1 MYVIFAPSYNY
12 KSSGCKVLYELDYYL
27 REYGQDS
34 CIVNFEPRNY
44 FGDRYNVV
52 DLLEAV
58 KLVKD
63 NATVIYPEIVSGN
76 PLNAK
81 RIIRWILNAP
91 LAQVKFNEGE
101 ITWAYDKFSA
111 KWADNDHILSV
122 PYVDLDICRDMGL
135 KRKGSAFFVY
145 KAEGRVP
152 RIAELEETQITDLEP
167 EDLYEL
173 LNSIKV
179 LYTYD
184 DYTGI
189 ADEARLCGCP
199 VICLDFES
207 QRKGFV
213 RYVHPYD
220 YYGYGYGLKELNHA
234 KDTLHLFAK
243 PYMEEFYVKFKI
255 QLEQFIKETKEC

>member
-1 MYVIFAPSYNY
+1 MYIIFAPSYNY

-44 FGDRYNVV
+44 FGERYNVKS
-52 DLLEAV
+52 LMEGV
-58 KLVKD
+58 KLIKEG
-63 NATVIYPEIVSGN
+63 ATVIYPEIVSGN

-81 RIIRWILNAP
+81 KIVRWILNAP

-111 KWADNDHILSV
+111 KWADEKHILSV

-167 EDLYEL
+167 ED
-173 LNSIKV
+173 
-179 LYTYD
+179 YTNY
-184 DYTGI
+184 
-189 ADEARLCGCP
+189 
-199 VICLDFES
+199 
-207 QRKGFV
+207 
-213 RYVHPYD
+213 
-220 YYGYGYGLKELNHA
+220 
-234 KDTLHLFAK
+234 
-243 PYMEEFYVKFKI
+243 
-255 QLEQFIKETKEC
+255 